1 MFCLRS
7 FVYGEMIAWI
17 MLSTEVSAIV
27 FPEKGSACDKALA
40 AAIYALIPLVTIVVV
55 LGMAALLLLTLT
67 GRLTLTFWDWR
78 SCHMSTGILDTKKA
92 VLGMDSSFV
101 RCCDHQCCQHCLT
114 VDFFWSQKTC
124 NGDHHCGS
132 LFFYAFILYQ
142 IGSLVK
148 FWLDLQIRNK
158 SHVIIHKHLYSC
170 QCGYKSNDDRIGTMN
185 IQVLGTMWIS
195 GDNNPRYERITT
207 ASE

>member
-1 MFCLRS
+1 MFCIRS
-7 FVYGEMIAWI
+7 FVYREMIAWI

-78 SCHMSTGILDTKKA
+78 SCHMSTGILGTKKA
-92 VLGMDSSFV
+92 ALPRQLIRKMLWPSVLSALFDGRFLIDP
-101 RCCDHQCCQHCLT
+101 
-114 VDFFWSQKTC
+114 KTC
-124 NGDHHCGS
+124 SGDHHCGS

-142 IGSLVK
+142 INILVK
-148 FWLDLQIRNK
+148 FRPKNQNLDDSKCSTWYNIR
-158 SHVIIHKHLYSC
+158 I
-170 QCGYKSNDDRIGTMN
+170 
-185 IQVLGTMWIS
+185 
-195 GDNNPRYERITT
+195 
-207 ASE
+207 